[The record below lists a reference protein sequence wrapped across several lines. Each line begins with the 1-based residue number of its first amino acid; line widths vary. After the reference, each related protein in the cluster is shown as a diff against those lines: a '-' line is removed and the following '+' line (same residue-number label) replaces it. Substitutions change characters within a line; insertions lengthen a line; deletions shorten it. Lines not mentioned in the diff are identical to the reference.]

1 LGAAAFRREHG
12 LWPSLFAIHL
22 YLLRTMDRTWDETL
36 ALVWHVAGAL
46 LASTLLTWE
55 AGWLLDR
62 LADGAQVWDFIAWGV
77 VPSAVLGALMHWRHQ
92 QIWPVG
98 AWPSAYRGWLPVLL
112 VAWLLAW
119 TIVGTGMNGDPSPL
133 PFLPLFNPLDLVQ
146 IIVFLVMVG
155 CVRWMQTLSNPPVD
169 KIPASVMWG
178 AAAAGMFLWST
189 AVVARCVRH
198 LGGVPY
204 HGGAMFGSGLFH
216 AAVAVLWGLLALG
229 CMIAANRLRHRYV
242 WFAGA
247 GLLAVVVVKLFVVD
261 LSDSGTVSRIVSFLA
276 VGGLMLV
283 VGFFSPL
290 PPVESK
296 GANV

>member
-1 LGAAAFRREHG
+1 
-12 LWPSLFAIHL
+12 
-22 YLLRTMDRTWDETL
+22 
-36 ALVWHVAGAL
+36 
-46 LASTLLTWE
+46 
-55 AGWLLDR
+55 
-62 LADGAQVWDFIAWGV
+62 
-77 VPSAVLGALMHWRHQ
+77 
-92 QIWPVG
+92 
-98 AWPSAYRGWLPVLL
+98 
-112 VAWLLAW
+112 
-119 TIVGTGMNGDPSPL
+119 
-133 PFLPLFNPLDLVQ
+133 
-146 IIVFLVMVG
+146 MVG
-155 CVRWMQTLSNPPVD
+155 CVRWMQTLPNPPVD

-189 AVVARCVRH
+189 AVVARCVHH